1 MTTTATTS
9 AWVRVRPDR
18 RPTERQLSF
27 LADLLGQREALE
39 TARPLVTQYEAAV
52 TTGNLSRPVV
62 SGLITALL
70 AIPVTRVVTASSA
83 PSPVAVEV
91 EEGFY
96 TTTAA
101 AGTVTV
107 WKVQRAVHG
116 SGRLYAKVLRE
127 QQRAWP
133 NDGEVS
139 WKFEYQTGG
148 LSLIA
153 RGLRD
158 GNIEPLTLE
167 RAQEIG
173 HLYGICCICS
183 ATLTDEVS
191 IENGIGPVC
200 ARRFGGREAFGA
212 SRGRVPTTPHPQ
224 ISGRVTLN
232 PEVALHH
239 RPQAP
244 LAPLSQVDGAMVQ

>member
-9 AWVRVRPDR
+9 AWARVRPDR

-27 LADLLGQREALE
+27 LADLLGQREGLE
-39 TARPLVTQYEAAV
+39 TARPLVAQYEAAV
-52 TTGNLSRPVV
+52 STGNLSRPIV

-70 AIPVTRVVTASSA
+70 AIPATRIMTASSA
-83 PSPVAVEV
+83 VPPVVVEV

-101 AGTVTV
+101 VGTITV

-127 QQRAWP
+127 QERAWP
-133 NDGEVS
+133 NDGDTPT
-139 WKFEYQTGG
+139 WRFEYQMGA
-148 LSLIA
+148 LNLIS
-153 RGLRD
+153 RGLRE

-212 SRGRVPTTPHPQ
+212 VRGRVPTTPQVRHPEP
-224 ISGRVTLN
+224 V
-232 PEVALHH
+232 
-239 RPQAP
+239 QAAVP
-244 LAPLSQVDGAMVQ
+244 LSPLSQVDGAMVQ